1 MKENLQTWM
10 ADNEPNETLIY
21 RNGFSKQCIFVRDV
35 LMFGLF
41 FELCSPHK
49 EMQSMS
55 FDKRSKVYDS
65 FVPNV
70 IGTHTSKSV
79 KLPVMEIDLA
89 KFGVKII
96 LRYNFYD
103 WCLSVE
109 SVKDV
114 ECDFLDLITDKE
126 GCFEGFPQDRIY
138 AGYSESNKR
147 NFSVVLKDKY
157 QVYMFVYILK
167 HWIERSKGNG

>member
-10 ADNEPNETLIY
+10 ADNEPDETLIY
-21 RNGFSKQCIFVRDV
+21 GNGLSRQCVFVRDD
-35 LMFGLF
+35 LMLGLF
-41 FELCSPHK
+41 FELCHPQK
-49 EMQSMS
+49 EMQALS
-55 FDKRSKVYDS
+55 FDKRTEVYDS

-70 IGTHTSKSV
+70 IGTHISKSV
-79 KLPVMEIDLA
+79 KLPVMEIDLT

-126 GCFEGFPQDRIY
+126 GCFEGFPQNRIY
-138 AGYSESNKR
+138 EGYSENNKR
-147 NFSVVLKDKY
+147 NFSVVLNNKY
-157 QVYMFVYILK
+157 QVFMFVYILK
-167 HWIERSKGNG
+167 LWLERSKENG